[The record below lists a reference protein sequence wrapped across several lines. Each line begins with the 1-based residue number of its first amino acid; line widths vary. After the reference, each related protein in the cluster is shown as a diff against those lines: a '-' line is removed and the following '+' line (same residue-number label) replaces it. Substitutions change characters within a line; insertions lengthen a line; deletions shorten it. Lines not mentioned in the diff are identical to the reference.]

1 MAKIRNNHVLPHPVW
16 MKRGAVQP
24 RNQKNVVT
32 SDDRKRFYSVKAEK
46 AGNSVVD
53 IKNNIVAWQRYLKLF
68 EWA

>member
-1 MAKIRNNHVLPHPVW
+1 